1 MPFVNTEYPASMKQL
16 QAASYFPSE
25 NTGTSNINV
34 LHTDYYNFGIAFTEA
49 NEEQSLNFKTYSSV
63 SLK

>member
-1 MPFVNTEYPASMKQL
+1 MKQL

-25 NTGTSNINV
+25 NTGTSNINA